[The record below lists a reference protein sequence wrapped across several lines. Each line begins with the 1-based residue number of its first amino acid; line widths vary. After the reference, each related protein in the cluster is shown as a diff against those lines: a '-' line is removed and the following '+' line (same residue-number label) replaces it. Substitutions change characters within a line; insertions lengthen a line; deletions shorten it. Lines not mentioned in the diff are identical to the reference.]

1 MTDSEYP
8 NSLYLARISE
18 KTGNYEEAIKYIEKI
33 LSVKK
38 NDLTKEEKNILQAAY
53 KHLFSELRSSWR
65 TLCNVLDRE
74 SRQKNCNIREL
85 VENLKNEI
93 ETEMNNLCNKIL
105 QLIDENLLNRV
116 SNIESKIFYLKLKGD
131 YNRYMIEYLKDENLK
146 KEKIDI
152 ILNSY
157 NEGLELSKKLS
168 FTNEIKLGLIL
179 NFGVFYNDNL
189 NDPINALNITSDI
202 YEGLIKEIDNLDDK
216 QYKII
221 NNIANLLKE
230 NIDNWKLSLPE
241 LNNENTVE
249 EKKVAEMV

>member
-1 MTDSEYP
+1 MSGSEYA

-93 ETEMNNLCNKIL
+93 EIEMNKIYNKIL

-189 NDPINALNITSDI
+189 NDPKNALNITSDI

-230 NIDNWKLSLPE
+230 NIDNWKLSLPD